1 MSAGA
6 LVVGSDTQP
15 VREVIAPGR
24 NGLLGDFF
32 DRQALPHAVADVL
45 AHPKKYLAL
54 REHARATVVGR
65 YDLKSVCLPRQLQM
79 VDAVAQGRAPTQF

>member
-1 MSAGA
+1 
-6 LVVGSDTQP
+6 
-15 VREVIAPGR
+15 
-24 NGLLGDFF
+24 
-32 DRQALPHAVADVL
+32 VADVL